1 MGTMQPQVSALEFG
15 LRAGGPSSGFREK
28 PEKPGKFP
36 PAPWTVKAWRLD
48 LAPCDFYHFSFP
60 LRPWK
65 VKMAR
70 VCQVSGKRRMVGNN
84 VSHSQRKT
92 KRVQR
97 PNLIKKR
104 IFIPEE
110 GRTVTLR
117 LSTRALRTMNKKGV
131 LKYLKEQG
139 VKV

>member
-1 MGTMQPQVSALEFG
+1 
-15 LRAGGPSSGFREK
+15 
-28 PEKPGKFP
+28 
-36 PAPWTVKAWRLD
+36 
-48 LAPCDFYHFSFP
+48 
-60 LRPWK
+60 
-65 VKMAR
+65 MAR

-110 GRTVTLR
+110 GRTVTLKV
-117 LSTRALRTMNKKGV
+117 SARALRTMNKKGV

-139 VKV
+139 VKP

>member
-1 MGTMQPQVSALEFG
+1 
-15 LRAGGPSSGFREK
+15 
-28 PEKPGKFP
+28 
-36 PAPWTVKAWRLD
+36 
-48 LAPCDFYHFSFP
+48 
-60 LRPWK
+60 
-65 VKMAR
+65 MAR
-70 VCQVSGKRRMVGNN
+70 VCQVSGKRPMAGNN

-117 LSTRALRTMNKKGV
+117 ISARALRTMNKKGV
-131 LKYLKEQG
+131 LEYLKEQG

>member
-1 MGTMQPQVSALEFG
+1 
-15 LRAGGPSSGFREK
+15 
-28 PEKPGKFP
+28 
-36 PAPWTVKAWRLD
+36 
-48 LAPCDFYHFSFP
+48 
-60 LRPWK
+60 
-65 VKMAR
+65 MAR

-110 GRTVTLR
+110 GRTVTLKV
-117 LSTRALRTMNKKGV
+117 SARALRTMNKKGV

-139 VKV
+139 VKL